1 MNDVDNTLG
10 TDAIRVLRPTLESLG
25 PSAIAAIR
33 RIPPHDRNEVEST
46 IARRP
51 AGIFTDPSHYEQEQ
65 RAIFR
70 RLPVPVGLSVQLPEP
85 NMFLALNA
93 YGLPILLSRTA
104 TGEVKAFLNVCQH
117 KGSLLVERSD
127 AFKAGRVSCPY
138 HAWTFSATGK
148 LVGVPRQEVFAGL
161 RKEDHPLAELA
172 CKEAG
177 GLIWVVLDRN
187 VEPDF
192 SHIHD
197 DLVSDFEALNLPR
210 LHLYGHKTFEL
221 DANWK
226 LVLEPFLEPYH
237 IQRLHANS
245 VAGMFADLPNV
256 VDVLGEHIRQVSG
269 KADFE
274 PSVLDKPGENIHKS
288 VTFAYMVFPNTVVI
302 TSPHYISVKIVKPNG
317 PAKSTVEYFMLT
329 RTPPDNDKAK
339 ELYARSFELI
349 LDVFGN
355 EDYHAACISQC
366 GIESGAIR
374 ELTYGGMETN
384 IPLFYEFVERRL
396 AAAGA

>member
-1 MNDVDNTLG
+1 MKDLDNPPVAE
-10 TDAIRVLRPTLESLG
+10 AIRVQNPTLASLG
-25 PSAIAAIR
+25 PGAIAAIR
-33 RIPPHDRNEVEST
+33 RIPPHERNEVQAFVS
-46 IARRP
+46 RRP
-51 AGIFTDPSHYEQEQ
+51 AGIFTDASHYEREQ

-70 RLPVPVGLSVQLPEP
+70 RLPVPVGLSAQLPEP
-85 NMFLALNA
+85 NMFLALSA

-104 TGEVKAFLNVCQH
+104 TGEIKAFLNVCQH
-117 KGSLLVERSD
+117 KGSLLVERTD
-127 AFKAGRVSCPY
+127 AFKGSRVSCPY
-138 HAWTFSATGK
+138 HAWTFSAAGK
-148 LVGVPRQEVFAGL
+148 LVGVPRQEVFDGL

-177 GLIWVVLDRN
+177 GLIWVMLDRHT
-187 VEPDF
+187 EPDF

-197 DLVSDFEALNLPR
+197 EVVSDFEALNLPR

-237 IQRLHANS
+237 IQRLHANT

-256 VDVLGEHIRQVSG
+256 VDVVGEHIRQVSG
-269 KADFE
+269 KANFE
-274 PSVLDKPGENIHKS
+274 PSVLDLPGENIHKT

-302 TSPHYISVKIVKPNG
+302 TSPYYVSVKIVKPNG

-329 RTPPDNDKAK
+329 RTPPDNDKAR
-339 ELYARSFELI
+339 ELYAKSFAMI

-355 EDYHAACISQC
+355 EDYHAACISQR
-366 GIESGAIR
+366 GIESGAIS
-374 ELTYGGMETN
+374 ELVYGGMEAN
-384 IPLFYEFVERRL
+384 IPLFYELLEKRI
-396 AAAGA
+396 AAAG